1 MSTAV
6 RIEKTGA
13 TGLVILNAPPVNAL
27 GQGLRAGLI
36 QAVEALNAD
45 PQVEV
50 ISIYGEGRAL
60 SAGADIREFGQAPQ
74 APNLPVVLNAIEASA
89 KPVVITL
96 HGVAL
101 GGGLELCL
109 ACHARVA
116 LPSTRLGLPEVT
128 LGLLPGAGGTQRLPR
143 LVPLEI
149 ALEAVTTGR
158 QFSAEEALAAG
169 LVDRLADGT
178 PHEVALQAAADVLSS
193 ALETR
198 RTSDLKADVDQAL
211 IAGAVARLSDR
222 RPVLSAP
229 IKAAK
234 AISHAAEPIESG
246 LKAERSL
253 FLELMESPDRQGL
266 VHAFGAERAVRKIP
280 ETGTP
285 RNIASAG
292 VIGGGTMG
300 VGIAT
305 ALLTAGLSVTLV
317 ETTLERAE
325 SACLVVANNLD
336 GAVKRG
342 KLTQA
347 LRDENLQKLTPAVD
361 YDALADCDLVI
372 EAVFEDMAVKT
383 EIFSKLDRICKA
395 GAILGTNTSYLDVNQ
410 IAAATTRPEDVI
422 GLHFFSPAHVMRLLE
437 VVVADKTGSDV
448 VATAF
453 ALAGRMKKVAVRS
466 GVCDGFIGNRILAHY
481 RKSAD
486 YMLLDGADF
495 DQIDKALE
503 DFGFAMGPFA
513 VADLAG
519 LDIAWANRKRKA
531 ATRPPE
537 ERYSAIADRLCEAG
551 SFGRK
556 TGSGFYTYGSGK
568 ARSVNPDAEAAVQAE
583 RQAEGIEPRSFSDE
597 EIVSRYMA
605 AMISEAVRVLEE
617 GIAQRPVDIDAVFLF
632 GYGFPR
638 HLGGPLNYADRIGA
652 ANLVSRIES
661 YAKEDPYFWQVP
673 ALLRNMA
680 ETGQRFAGLNKEN
693 TDGS

>member
-1 MSTAV
+1 
-6 RIEKTGA
+6 
-13 TGLVILNAPPVNAL
+13 
-27 GQGLRAGLI
+27 
-36 QAVEALNAD
+36 
-45 PQVEV
+45 
-50 ISIYGEGRAL
+50 
-60 SAGADIREFGQAPQ
+60 
-74 APNLPVVLNAIEASA
+74 
-89 KPVVITL
+89 
-96 HGVAL
+96 
-101 GGGLELCL
+101 
-109 ACHARVA
+109 
-116 LPSTRLGLPEVT
+116 
-128 LGLLPGAGGTQRLPR
+128 
-143 LVPLEI
+143 
-149 ALEAVTTGR
+149 
-158 QFSAEEALAAG
+158 
-169 LVDRLADGT
+169 
-178 PHEVALQAAADVLSS
+178 
-193 ALETR
+193 
-198 RTSDLKADVDQAL
+198 
-211 IAGAVARLSDR
+211 
-222 RPVLSAP
+222 
-229 IKAAK
+229 
-234 AISHAAEPIESG
+234 
-246 LKAERSL
+246 
-253 FLELMESPDRQGL
+253 
-266 VHAFGAERAVRKIP
+266 
-280 ETGTP
+280 
-285 RNIASAG
+285 
-292 VIGGGTMG
+292 
-300 VGIAT
+300 
-305 ALLTAGLSVTLV
+305 
-317 ETTLERAE
+317 
-325 SACLVVANNLD
+325 
-336 GAVKRG
+336 
-342 KLTQA
+342 
-347 LRDENLQKLTPAVD
+347 
-361 YDALADCDLVI
+361 
-372 EAVFEDMAVKT
+372 
-383 EIFSKLDRICKA
+383 
-395 GAILGTNTSYLDVNQ
+395 
-410 IAAATTRPEDVI
+410 
-422 GLHFFSPAHVMRLLE
+422 MRLLE